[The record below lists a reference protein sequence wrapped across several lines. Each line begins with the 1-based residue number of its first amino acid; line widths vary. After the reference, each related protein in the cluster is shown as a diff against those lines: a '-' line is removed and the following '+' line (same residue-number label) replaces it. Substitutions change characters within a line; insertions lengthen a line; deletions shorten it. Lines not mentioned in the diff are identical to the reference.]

1 MKKVVSS
8 EEDTSDETDVCSD
21 LSDSETPLFKKKAPP
36 KKKSP
41 SPKVKRARTCAR
53 DISASFSD
61 ASLTLEP
68 NRGRE
73 TSRSR
78 EPSHSPAHSRFSEP
92 VSSSKLIRPP
102 HSFSPELIRSREPFV
117 PPKSMVTSTNPREP
131 FAPTN
136 SVGANQA
143 VILGSKPVEDP
154 ATAMVLFEPVSK
166 HCSSETFFQKLDD
179 SLNKMLQRHSEQL
192 KELTQNFVTQKQ
204 EKEVATTGSTPP
216 APFFQDQV
224 RAGANNFSGSAPF
237 GWQSQSPYSHQPY
250 LPSQY
255 GHGATQYHGHSLNF
269 NANQPA
275 SYLPPQYSQPP
286 YSFPHPPQAQANPM
300 QQIMDFLQQQTKKSP
315 V

>member
-102 HSFSPELIRSREPFV
+102 IRSPLSSFALVSRL
-117 PPKSMVTSTNPREP
+117 SPRSQWSLQP
-131 FAPTN
+131 
-136 SVGANQA
+136 
-143 VILGSKPVEDP
+143 IL
-154 ATAMVLFEPVSK
+154 VSRSLPRIQWGQ
-166 HCSSETFFQKLDD
+166 SSCD
-179 SLNKMLQRHSEQL
+179 
-192 KELTQNFVTQKQ
+192 
-204 EKEVATTGSTPP
+204 
-216 APFFQDQV
+216 
-224 RAGANNFSGSAPF
+224 F
-237 GWQSQSPYSHQPY
+237 GFK
-250 LPSQY
+250 
-255 GHGATQYHGHSLNF
+255 TC
-269 NANQPA
+269 
-275 SYLPPQYSQPP
+275 
-286 YSFPHPPQAQANPM
+286 
-300 QQIMDFLQQQTKKSP
+300 
-315 V
+315 